1 VAVAEKV
8 PLVPLLRV
16 LFRELAVLVDQV
28 VYKVLLL
35 LSLAVEAVAAQ
46 VKTVDKAVLVVLAV
60 EALVDLIMV
69 TDNQELQTQVA
80 VTHQVLVVLVL

>member
-1 VAVAEKV
+1 MAEKV

-35 LSLAVEAVAAQ
+35 LSLAVEAVVAQ
-46 VKTVDKAVLVVLAV
+46 VKTVVLA
-60 EALVDLIMV
+60 ALVAQICLW
-69 TDNQELQTQVA
+69 
-80 VTHQVLVVLVL
+80 